1 MALIVQKYGGTS
13 VKTVERVKHVAKH
26 IESFRNQG
34 HDLIITVSAPG
45 GVTDQLTELTKKF
58 DKRPPSREMD
68 MLLSTGEQI
77 SIALLAM
84 AIEKLYFQNK
94 QIEHQ

>member
-26 IESFRNQG
+26 IESFRNAG

-45 GVTDQLTELTKKF
+45 GVTDKLTELTNSLINARQPVKWMYCF
-58 DKRPPSREMD
+58 LQVSRFP
-68 MLLSTGEQI
+68 LRFWQW
-77 SIALLAM
+77 
-84 AIEKLYFQNK
+84 
-94 QIEHQ
+94 H

>member
-26 IESFRNQG
+26 IESFRNAG

-45 GVTDQLTELTKKF
+45 GVTDKLTELTKQF
-58 DKRPPSREMD
+58 DKRPPTREWMYCFLQVSRFP
-68 MLLSTGEQI
+68 LRFWQW
-77 SIALLAM
+77 
-84 AIEKLYFQNK
+84 
-94 QIEHQ
+94 H